1 MIPLRMMAWHAG
13 WPKNLVLKKIES
25 EDPSIHWGYPKNPDT
40 QKKTWCTVYF
50 GIYKPW
56 AFEALIVRTTPTFTV
71 RICIWFRISTN
82 VQTCICLDRSITLEC
97 THLLCFPAIC
107 VQKYFGFLVFG
118 FYDEWWH
125 NLLWARYESPGHGRV
140 PVYQQSNE
148 REESRSNSQFSF
160 PALPCK

>member
-1 MIPLRMMAWHAG
+1 MRADRKIWCWKRLSQKIRQYIG
-13 WPKNLVLKKIES
+13 VTQKILILK
-25 EDPSIHWGYPKNPDT
+25 
-40 QKKTWCTVYF
+40 KKTWCTVYF
-50 GIYKPW
+50 GVYKPW

-148 REESRSNSQFSF
+148 REESRSNF
-160 PALPCK
+160 AI